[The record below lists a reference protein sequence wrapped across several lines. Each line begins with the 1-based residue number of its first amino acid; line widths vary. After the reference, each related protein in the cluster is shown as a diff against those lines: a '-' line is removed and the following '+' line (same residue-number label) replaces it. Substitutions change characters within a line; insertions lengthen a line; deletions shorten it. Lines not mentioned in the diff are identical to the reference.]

1 MEIILNYLDS
11 MFAQLPDT
19 AEVRKVKA
27 EMASMMEDKYTEL
40 KAEGKSENE
49 AVGTVIAEFGSIDEL
64 VSELDL
70 GAEETA
76 AGREAAKPAFGRGPA
91 QSCSMQTQVQTPLQA
106 QPLRKVSMEECRSY
120 LTQLARSAKGIAI
133 GVCMVILSVIFPIS
147 GELIFATEA
156 AESVGAVFMFLMVA
170 GAVALFIINGMAIS
184 RFNFLKNEEFRLE
197 AGAEQ
202 VLRQMQENEHRS
214 FVIKIT
220 AGVVLCILSVVPALL
235 NSALQLVNEDWTACF
250 IFAAVAAGV
259 YLFITAGVRYGCY
272 NVLLQKGEYTP
283 SGKRKTN
290 RAEGI
295 SDKVGSIYWP
305 LIVAIYLG
313 YSLIT
318 FDWARSWIIW
328 PVAALL
334 FVVITGI
341 VRLLVKEP
349 DC

>member
-76 AGREAAKPAFGRGPA
+76 AGREAA
-91 QSCSMQTQVQTPLQA
+91 QSCSMQTQVRTPLQA

-120 LTQLARSAKGIAI
+120 LDQLARSAKGIAI

-156 AESVGAVFMFLMVA
+156 AESVGAVFMFLMIA

-313 YSLIT
+313 YSFIT
-318 FDWARSWIIW
+318 FDWGRSWIIW

>member
-1 MEIILNYLDS
+1 MIK
-11 MFAQLPDT
+11 Q
-19 AEVRKVKA
+19 
-27 EMASMMEDKYTEL
+27 
-40 KAEGKSENE
+40 KSCRDDP
-49 AVGTVIAEFGSIDEL
+49 GSFFDP
-64 VSELDL
+64 S
-70 GAEETA
+70 
-76 AGREAAKPAFGRGPA
+76 GP
-91 QSCSMQTQVQTPLQA
+91 
-106 QPLRKVSMEECRSY
+106 
-120 LTQLARSAKGIAI
+120 
-133 GVCMVILSVIFPIS
+133 F
-147 GELIFATEA
+147 
-156 AESVGAVFMFLMVA
+156 
-170 GAVALFIINGMAIS
+170 
-184 RFNFLKNEEFRLE
+184 
-197 AGAEQ
+197 
-202 VLRQMQENEHRS
+202 
-214 FVIKIT
+214 
-220 AGVVLCILSVVPALL
+220 LSVVPALL

-259 YLFITAGVRYGCY
+259 YLFITAGVHYGCY